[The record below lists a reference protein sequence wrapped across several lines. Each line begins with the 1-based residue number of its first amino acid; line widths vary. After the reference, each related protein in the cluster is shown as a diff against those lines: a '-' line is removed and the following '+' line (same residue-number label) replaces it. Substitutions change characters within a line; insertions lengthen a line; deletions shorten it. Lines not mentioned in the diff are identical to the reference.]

1 MEKTMLVL
9 DAISRACIKNSK
21 PEFDGNSLIHHMHF
35 VISNLPISNKHL
47 AQFKEETQND
57 PSLKSLRNTLLK
69 LL

>member
-1 MEKTMLVL
+1 MLVL
-9 DAISRACIKNSK
+9 DAISRADIKNLK
-21 PEFDGNSLIHHMHF
+21 PEFDENSLTHHMHF
-35 VISNLPISNKHL
+35 VISNLPISSKHF

>member
-1 MEKTMLVL
+1 MLVL
-9 DAISRACIKNSK
+9 DAISRADIKNLK
-21 PEFDGNSLIHHMHF
+21 PEFDRNSLTHHMHF

-57 PSLKSLRNTLLK
+57 PSLKSLQNTLLK